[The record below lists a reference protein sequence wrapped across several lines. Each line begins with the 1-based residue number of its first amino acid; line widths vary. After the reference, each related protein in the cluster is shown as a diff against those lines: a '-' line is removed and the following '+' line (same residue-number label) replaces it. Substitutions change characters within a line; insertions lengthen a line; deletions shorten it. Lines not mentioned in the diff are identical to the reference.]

1 MVDICIYAHYTFGLV
16 HQRDAIRI
24 FNDFPWRRYWYYDTF
39 RRWKNAPNNGLYLSS
54 VNRKPGWFMTVIK
67 EATEYAF
74 KLHWLLLQNIVPS
87 QCLASLLL
95 LDVTN
100 TFLICYVKAIMLL
113 WNQFLFFP
121 SDRSLLPSRA
131 IASTKC
137 KNANNQAKVSF
148 PLSL

>member
-1 MVDICIYAHYTFGLV
+1 
-16 HQRDAIRI
+16 
-24 FNDFPWRRYWYYDTF
+24 
-39 RRWKNAPNNGLYLSS
+39 
-54 VNRKPGWFMTVIK
+54 MTVIK

-113 WNQFLFFP
+113 
-121 SDRSLLPSRA
+121 
-131 IASTKC
+131 
-137 KNANNQAKVSF
+137 
-148 PLSL
+148 